1 MLKNDYFQIT
11 DIRKLKKRQKVAE
24 SEHEVVLKMKT
35 EIAYNETRVQ
45 VHADFFVLCNPFMR
59 LRKETCLQK

>member
-45 VHADFFVLCNPFMR
+45 VHADFFVLCNSFMR